1 MCPANTVKMLT
12 QSGVGA
18 QSDVEEVLDKRR
30 LSISA
35 SV

>member
-1 MCPANTVKMLT
+1 MLEIEKMLT

-18 QSDVEEVLDKRR
+18 QSDVEEALDSRR